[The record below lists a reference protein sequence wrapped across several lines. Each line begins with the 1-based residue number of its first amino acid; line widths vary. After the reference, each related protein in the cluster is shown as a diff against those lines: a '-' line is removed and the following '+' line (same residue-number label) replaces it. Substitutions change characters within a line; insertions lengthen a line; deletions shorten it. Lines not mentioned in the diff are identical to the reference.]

1 MLLRGLL
8 PVGHLDQMSS
18 GKKDLAKYFKRLR
31 SCGCIIRKR
40 RRSNHWS
47 IRLPNGR
54 QVFTAST
61 PGDNKGLLNL
71 KQDLRRNGFNP
82 PD

>member
-1 MLLRGLL
+1 M
-8 PVGHLDQMSS
+8 S
-18 GKKDLAKYFKRLR
+18 GKKDLDQLFKELR
-31 SCGCIIRKR
+31 DHGCIIRKR

-61 PGDNKGLLNL
+61 PGDRKGLLNL
-71 KQDLRRNGFNP
+71 KQDLRRNGFELP
-82 PD
+82 KTRKRRKDK